1 MGKPGHKPEDIARA
15 ERHGFVVSDD
25 LRGLPVSPAELDAVE
40 AFLMA
45 AFRAVM
51 DGETS
56 PEACKSGNCD
66 SEQPQTHAEVCPTI
80 RVRRRV
86 R

>member
-1 MGKPGHKPEDIARA
+1 MDKPGHKPEDLARD

-25 LRGLPVSPAELDAVE
+25 LKDMPVLPAELDAVE

-56 PEACKSGNCD
+56 PEASKPGDCD

>member
-1 MGKPGHKPEDIARA
+1 MDKPGHNPEDLARD

-25 LRGLPVSPAELDAVE
+25 LKDMPVSPAELDAVE

-45 AFRAVM
+45 AFREVM

-56 PEACKSGNCD
+56 PEARKSANCN
-66 SEQPQTHAEVCPTI
+66 SEQPQTHAEICETI

>member
-1 MGKPGHKPEDIARA
+1 MDKPGHKPEDLARD

-25 LRGLPVSPAELDAVE
+25 LKDMPVSPAELDAVE

-51 DGETS
+51 GGETS
-56 PEACKSGNCD
+56 PEAHKSADCD
-66 SEQPQTHAEVCPTI
+66 SEQPQTHAEVRQMIP
-80 RVRRRV
+80 VRRRV